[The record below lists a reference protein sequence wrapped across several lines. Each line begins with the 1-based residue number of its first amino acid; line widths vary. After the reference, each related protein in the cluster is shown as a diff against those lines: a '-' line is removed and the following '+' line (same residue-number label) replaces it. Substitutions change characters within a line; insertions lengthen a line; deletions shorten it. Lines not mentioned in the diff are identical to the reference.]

1 MNRVLKGKK
10 IIFSLIFIL
19 LGGVMMGCG
28 KVQSQGKTEGPVQ
41 LKMEKYIKEAYK
53 EDFVVEVPMHH
64 TDEGGISDYYHA
76 VAYPKKDKSLKFE
89 IDYSGGKLSDTYMDV
104 KWSKE
109 GSIKLGN
116 NLNWT
121 YGEKI
126 SYYFELNE
134 ETNAS
139 TRKMSYSQVIANN
152 PNKGYMNIVYYV
164 FLDGDLNKQKE
175 AEKVYE
181 ILKPTVLDNKIRT
194 YELAVYFID
203 NKYKDY
209 FIKNRTGDG
218 MLDDDNLYKSR
229 KLINVIYSI
238 AVDNIK
244 NKDDLMKRFKY

>member
-1 MNRVLKGKK
+1 MV
-10 IIFSLIFIL
+10 
-19 LGGVMMGCG
+19 GCG
-28 KVQSQGKTEGPVQ
+28 QVQSQSKTEEPVQ
-41 LKMEKYIKEAYK
+41 QKMEKYIKDAYK
-53 EDFVVEVPMHH
+53 ENFVVAVPMHH

-76 VAYPKKDKSLKFE
+76 VAYTKKDKSLKFE

-134 ETNAS
+134 ETNAN

-164 FLDGDLNKQKE
+164 FLADLR
-175 AEKVYE
+175 
-181 ILKPTVLDNKIRT
+181 TV
-194 YELAVYFID
+194 
-203 NKYKDY
+203 
-209 FIKNRTGDG
+209 
-218 MLDDDNLYKSR
+218 KSV
-229 KLINVIYSI
+229 N
-238 AVDNIK
+238 
-244 NKDDLMKRFKY
+244 

>member
-19 LGGVMMGCG
+19 LGGVMVGCG
-28 KVQSQGKTEGPVQ
+28 QVQGQSKTEGPVQ
-41 LKMEKYIKEAYK
+41 QKMEKYIKDAYK

-139 TRKMSYSQVIANN
+139 TRKMSYSQVIADN

-164 FLDGDLNKQKE
+164 FLDEPLNKQKE
-175 AEKVYE
+175 ARKVYE

-194 YELAVYFID
+194 YALAVYFID

-209 FIKNRTGDG
+209 FIKNRTDKGY
-218 MLDDDNLYKSR
+218 LDDKTMYQNK
-229 KLINVIYSI
+229 KIINVIYISNWSKI
-238 AVDNIK
+238 VNVSDVLK
-244 NKDDLMKRFKY
+244 YFKY

>member
-1 MNRVLKGKK
+1 MNKVLKGKK

-19 LGGVMMGCG
+19 LGGVMVGCG
-28 KVQSQGKTEGPVQ
+28 QVQGQSKTEGPVQ
-41 LKMEKYIKEAYK
+41 LKMEKYIKDVYK

-116 NLNWT
+116 ELNWT

-139 TRKMSYSQVIANN
+139 TRKMNYLQVIANS

-164 FLDGDLNKQKE
+164 FLDGPLNKQKE
-175 AEKVYE
+175 ARKVYE
-181 ILKPTVLDNKIRT
+181 ILKPTVLDNKIPF
-194 YELAVYFID
+194 YNVSVFFFES
-203 NKYKDY
+203 KYKNLF
-209 FIKNRTGDG
+209 FIKDGDDG
-218 MLDDDNLYKSR
+218 SLDDDNLYKTK
-229 KLINVIYSI
+229 KLLNVIYI
-238 AVDNIK
+238 GEVDNVTNVDGIVK
-244 NKDDLMKRFKY
+244 EFKY